1 MSKEEKYF
9 SKRNSFA
16 TIRGISH
23 RYSSLYNNKRYLAW
37 IKIQVYIIL
46 HLLINEKKE
55 RDGPIAN

>member
-46 HLLINEKKE
+46 QLLINKTNE
-55 RDGPIAN
+55 RS